1 MDVRV
6 FVEPQLGAT
15 TRDQLRIATASEELG
30 FDGFFRSDHF
40 LTMGDRDGLP
50 GPTDSWVSLA
60 AVAMATS
67 RIRIGTL
74 VSSATFRHPSLL
86 AIQAAQVDE
95 LSGGRVE
102 LGLGTGWFEQ
112 EHTAYGFPFP
122 AKRFGPFEEQLEII
136 TGLWGTPLGQTYS
149 FEGEHFR
156 LQDAP
161 ALPKPTQAHVPIIVG
176 GRGPSR
182 TPAFAARFADEYNG
196 FLAEPDE
203 LRGRFDRLD
212 AACAAAGR
220 DPGEIVRSIA
230 ITTVVGRSSDEIATR
245 AESAGIEPERLQRT
259 GIAST
264 PAQAVDRI
272 AGLADLGV
280 TRIYLQLMDLRDLD
294 HLELIASEVLP
305 HLR

>member
-1 MDVRV
+1 MDIRV

-15 TRDQLRIATASEELG
+15 TRDQIAIATATEALG

-86 AIQAAQVDE
+86 AIQVAQVDE

-102 LGLGTGWFEQ
+102 LGLGTGWFEA

-136 TGLWGTPLGQTYS
+136 TGLWGTPLGETYS
-149 FEGEHFR
+149 FTGEHFQ
-156 LQDAP
+156 LHDAP

-176 GRGPSR
+176 GSGPAR
-182 TPAFAARFADEYNG
+182 TPAIAARFADEYNG
-196 FLAEPDE
+196 FLAEPAE
-203 LRGRFDRLD
+203 LRARFDRVD
-212 AACAAAGR
+212 AACGAVGR
-220 DPGEIVRSIA
+220 DPLEIIRSIA
-230 ITTVVGRSSDEIATR
+230 ITIV
-245 AESAGIEPERLQRT
+245 AGD
-259 GIAST
+259 S
-264 PAQAVDRI
+264 PAQI
-272 AGLADLGV
+272 ADTIAPLADLGV
-280 TRIYLQLMDLRDLD
+280 SRIYLQLMDLRDLD
-294 HLELIASEVLP
+294 HLERIAAEVLP
-305 HLR
+305 TVG

>member
-1 MDVRV
+1 MDIRV

-15 TRDQLRIATASEELG
+15 TRDQIAIATATEALG

-86 AIQAAQVDE
+86 AIQVAQVDE

-102 LGLGTGWFEQ
+102 LGLGTGWFEA

-136 TGLWGTPLGQTYS
+136 TGLWGTPLGETYS
-149 FEGEHFR
+149 FTGEHFQ
-156 LQDAP
+156 LHDAP

-176 GRGPSR
+176 GSGPAR
-182 TPAFAARFADEYNG
+182 TPAIAARFADEYNG
-196 FLAEPDE
+196 FLAEPAE
-203 LRGRFDRLD
+203 LP
-212 AACAAAGR
+212 AKM
-220 DPGEIVRSIA
+220 P
-230 ITTVVGRSSDEIATR
+230 SSR
-245 AESAGIEPERLQRT
+245 AMR
-259 GIAST
+259 
-264 PAQAVDRI
+264 
-272 AGLADLGV
+272 
-280 TRIYLQLMDLRDLD
+280 
-294 HLELIASEVLP
+294 
-305 HLR
+305 